1 MYKIINVSEYR
12 VLVCS
17 DAQGL
22 FLVAELLK
30 VSVESSK
37 CCSIGDLYNMD
48 TSNTDTLVRP
58 L

>member
-1 MYKIINVSEYR
+1 MYCNWDVEFHMGYKTINVSEYR

-17 DAQGL
+17 DTQGL

-37 CCSIGDLYNMD
+37 CCSIGDL
-48 TSNTDTLVRP
+48 
-58 L
+58 